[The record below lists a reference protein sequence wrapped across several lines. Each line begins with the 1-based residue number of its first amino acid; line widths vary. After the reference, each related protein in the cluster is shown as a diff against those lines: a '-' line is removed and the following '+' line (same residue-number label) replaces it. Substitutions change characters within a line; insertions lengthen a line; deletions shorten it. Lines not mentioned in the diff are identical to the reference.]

1 MALNLYSL
9 RGGCIGCLLL
19 LLYGTAAF
27 AQTSITS
34 NLPIVIINT
43 NGGVIE
49 NDNKIA
55 ATFKI
60 TAPNGGGIHSYDI
73 NSGSN
78 VFQFESNIG
87 IEIRGNTSIYWDKK
101 SYSVE
106 IRDVGGNGVDA
117 SLLGMPAESDW
128 VLNACYGDKSFI
140 RDVFAHEM
148 YTRTGRY
155 SPRTR
160 YVEVFKNEI
169 GGMSYHGVYILME
182 KVKRNSNRINIKKL
196 SETDTDAAKI
206 TGGYL
211 LQVAEDEDMKWTSGF
226 PGNNAPLKEHPFF
239 HVEYPKLHNYTNIA
253 NRDLQFNYIK
263 NYIDNFEQVLAG
275 PDFKNATTGYRP
287 LIDEDAMIDY
297 LLLQEITKNSDN
309 WRASTFFYKQRDDEG
324 GQIVMGAPWDFDKSM
339 GNQQWCY
346 ELSVLPTGSWAWQFN
361 IYCPDRP
368 PMTVFWPARL
378 LTDCYFKNKLIMRYQ
393 QLRQSLWSDASISTF
408 IDQRLAELTAQNAM
422 QRNFTKWNI
431 LETAVMFNEHY
442 TLPGNTHAKE
452 VQYLK
457 TWLLGHL
464 AWMDSNIAS
473 ISSEDCG
480 VLPVTF
486 KEMELKEVEQSAVR
500 VSWSTSEEVRNDY
513 FEVERSADARHF
525 QVLGKVKGKGDTS
538 AEQYYDF
545 LDSGPLA
552 GTAYYRIRQTD
563 TDGTVSF
570 SSMKSITR
578 AGSEAAILFPNPA
591 RESVVLKNVQPGA
604 VVLIR
609 DNTGRIVKRTTSAG
623 KQVEVA
629 TGTLRPGSYVLTVTG
644 PDGKVEIQKH
654 LTVDR

>member
-1 MALNLYSL
+1 MAQILHFRRKGYVGLFT
-9 RGGCIGCLLL
+9 LLL
-19 LLYGTAAF
+19 CSFGGY

-34 NLPIVIINT
+34 NLPIVVINT
-43 NGGVIE
+43 NGVVIDN
-49 NDNKIA
+49 NDKIP

-60 TAPNGGGIHSYDI
+60 TAPNGGGIHSFDI
-73 NSGSN
+73 NSGLN

-87 IEIRGNTSIYWDKK
+87 IEIRGNTSIFWDKK

-106 IRDVGGNGVDA
+106 IRDAGGNGVDA

-169 GGMSYHGVYILME
+169 GGISYHGVYILME

-196 SETDTDAAKI
+196 AETDTDPAKI

-211 LQVAEDEDMKWTSGF
+211 LQVAEDEDLKWTSAY
-226 PGNNAPLKEHPFF
+226 PGNDAPAQPKPFF
-239 HVEYPKLHNYTNIA
+239 HVEYPKLHNYTNIP

-275 PDFKNATTGYRP
+275 PNYKNAATGYRP
-287 LIDEDAMIDY
+287 LLDEDATIDY

-309 WRASTFFYKQRDDEG
+309 WRASTFLYKQRDDEG
-324 GQIVMGAPWDFDKSM
+324 GQIVVGAPWDFDKSM

-361 IYCPDRP
+361 IFCTDRP
-368 PMTVFWPARL
+368 PMTIFWPARL
-378 LTDCYFKNKLIMRYQ
+378 LTDCYFKNKLIVRYL
-393 QLRQSLWSDASISTF
+393 QLRQTQWSDASISTF
-408 IDQRLAELTAQNAM
+408 IDQRQTELTAQSAM
-422 QRNFTKWNI
+422 QRNFAKWNI

-480 VLPVTF
+480 PLPVTF
-486 KEMELKEVEQSAVR
+486 KEIEVKEVEQSAVR

-513 FEVERSADARHF
+513 FEVERSADARRF
-525 QVLGKVKGKGDTS
+525 QALGIVKGKGDTS
-538 AEQYYDF
+538 VEQHYGF
-545 LDSGPLA
+545 LDITPLSG
-552 GTAYYRIRQTD
+552 TSYYRIRQVD

-570 SSMKSITR
+570 SAMKPITR
-578 AGSEAAILFPNPA
+578 AGNEPAILFPNPA
-591 RESVVLKNVQPGA
+591 RERVVLKNVQSGA
-604 VVLIR
+604 VILIR
-609 DNTGRIVKRTTSAG
+609 DTSGRIVKRTTATG

-629 TGTLRPGSYVLTVTG
+629 TSTLRSGGYVLTVTA

-654 LTVDR
+654 LTLDR

>member
-1 MALNLYSL
+1 MASILQAL
-9 RGGCIGCLLL
+9 RIRCTGCLMLI
-19 LLYGTAAF
+19 LYGVTSL

-34 NLPIVIINT
+34 NLPIVVINT
-43 NGGVIE
+43 NGAVIE
-49 NDNKIA
+49 NDNKITA
-55 ATFKI
+55 SFKI
-60 TAPNGGGIHSYDI
+60 TQPNGSGIHSYDI

-78 VFQFESNIG
+78 VFQFQSDIG
-87 IEIRGNTSIYWDKK
+87 IEIRGNTSIFWDKK

-106 IRDVGGNGVDA
+106 IRDAGGNGVDA

-196 SETDTDAAKI
+196 SETDTDPTKI
-206 TGGYL
+206 NGGYL
-211 LQVAEDEDMKWTSGF
+211 LQVGEDEDMKWTSGF
-226 PGNNAPLKEHPFF
+226 AGNNAPAQPHPFF

-263 NYIDNFEQVLAG
+263 NHIDNFEQILAG
-275 PDFKNATTGYRP
+275 PNYKDAVNGYRP
-287 LIDEDAMIDY
+287 LLDEDAAIDY

-309 WRASTFFYKQRDDEG
+309 WRASTFLYKQRNDEG

-361 IYCPDRP
+361 IYCTDRP

-378 LTDCYFKNKLIMRYQ
+378 LTDCYFKGKLMGRYQ
-393 QLRQSLWSDASISTF
+393 QLRQTQWSDASISAF
-408 IDQRLAELTAQNAM
+408 IDQKQAELTAQNAM
-422 QRNFTKWNI
+422 QRNFSKWNI

-442 TLPGNTHAKE
+442 TLPGNTYAKE

-464 AWMDSNIAS
+464 AWMDANITS
-473 ISSEDCG
+473 ISTEDCA

-486 KEMELKEVEQSAVR
+486 KELELKEVEQSAVR
-500 VSWSTSEEVRNDY
+500 VGWSTSEEVRNDY
-513 FEVERSADARHF
+513 FEVERSADARNF
-525 QVLGKVKGKGDTS
+525 KALGKVKGKGDTS
-538 AEQYYDF
+538 IEQHYDF
-545 LDSGPLA
+545 LDTAPLA
-552 GTAYYRIRQTD
+552 GTAYYRIRQVD

-578 AGSEAAILFPNPA
+578 AGNEAAIVFPNPA
-591 RESVVLKNVQPGA
+591 RERVVLKNIQPGA
-604 VVLIR
+604 IILIR
-609 DNTGRIVKRTTSAG
+609 DSAGRTVKRTTATG
-623 KQVEVA
+623 KQMEVA
-629 TGTLRPGSYVLTVTG
+629 TNALPLGSYVLTVTG
-644 PDGKVEIQKH
+644 PDGKVEMQKH
-654 LTVDR
+654 ITVDR

>member
-1 MALNLYSL
+1 MLLLYSL
-9 RGGCIGCLLL
+9 AGI
-19 LLYGTAAF
+19 
-27 AQTSITS
+27 AQTAITS

-43 NGGVIE
+43 NGTPIE
-49 NDNKIA
+49 NDNKITA
-55 ATFKI
+55 SFKI
-60 TAPNGGGIHSYDI
+60 TAPNGGGIHSFDM

-87 IEIRGNTSIYWDKK
+87 IEIRGNTSIFWDKK

-106 IRDVGGNGVDA
+106 IRDVAGNGMDA
-117 SLLGMPAESDW
+117 SLLGMPEESDW

-196 SETDTDAAKI
+196 AETDSDLAKI

-226 PGNNAPLKEHPFF
+226 AGNDAPAQPHPFF
-239 HVEYPKLHNYTNIA
+239 HVEYPKLHNYVNITNQS
-253 NRDLQFNYIK
+253 LQFNYIK
-263 NYIDNFEQVLAG
+263 NHIDNFEQVLAG
-275 PDFKNATTGYRP
+275 ANFKDAAAGYRP
-287 LIDEDAMIDY
+287 LLDEDAMIDY

-309 WRASTFFYKQRDDEG
+309 WRASTFLYKQRNDEG

-368 PMTVFWPARL
+368 PMTIFWPARL
-378 LTDCYFKNKLIMRYQ
+378 LTDCYFKNKLILRYR
-393 QLRQSLWSDASISTF
+393 QLRQTQWSNASISTF
-408 IDQRLAELTAQNAM
+408 IDQRQAELTAQSAM
-422 QRNFTKWNI
+422 QRNFSKWNI

-442 TLPGNTHAKE
+442 TLPGNTYTKE

-457 TWLLGHL
+457 TWLTDHL
-464 AWMDSNIAS
+464 TWMDANIAS

-480 VLPVTF
+480 PLPVTF
-486 KEMELKEVEQSAVR
+486 KQVEVKEVEQSAVR

-525 QVLGKVKGKGDTS
+525 QALGKIKGMGDTS
-538 AEQYYDF
+538 VEQHYDF
-545 LDSGPLA
+545 LDTTPLP
-552 GTAYYRIRQTD
+552 GTAYYRIRQVD

-570 SSMKSITR
+570 SSTKSLTR
-578 AGSEAAILFPNPA
+578 AGNEAAILFPNPA
-591 RESVVLKNVQPGA
+591 AEKVVLKNIRQGA
-604 VVLIR
+604 TILIR
-609 DNTGRIVKRTTSAG
+609 DSSGRIVKRSTAG
-623 KQVEVA
+623 GKHVEVA
-629 TGTLRPGSYVLTVTG
+629 TGTLRPGSYVLTVAG

-654 LTVDR
+654 LVVER

>member
-1 MALNLYSL
+1 MAQILHFRRKGYVGLFM
-9 RGGCIGCLLL
+9 LLL
-19 LLYGTAAF
+19 CSFSGY

-34 NLPIVIINT
+34 NLPIVVINT

-49 NDNKIA
+49 NNDKIP

-60 TAPNGGGIHSYDI
+60 TAPNGSGIHSFDI

-87 IEIRGNTSIYWDKK
+87 IEIRGNTSIFWDKK

-106 IRDVGGNGVDA
+106 IRDIGGNGVDA

-196 SETDTDAAKI
+196 SETDTDPAKI

-211 LQVAEDEDMKWTSGF
+211 LQVAEDEDLKWTSAY
-226 PGNNAPLKEHPFF
+226 PGNDAPAQPKPFF
-239 HVEYPKLHNYTNIA
+239 HVEYPKLHNYTNIP

-263 NYIDNFEQVLAG
+263 NHIDNFEQVLAG
-275 PDFKNATTGYRP
+275 PDYKNTTSGYRP
-287 LIDEDAMIDY
+287 LLDEDAMIDY

-309 WRASTFFYKQRDDEG
+309 WRASTFLYKQRDDEG

-361 IYCPDRP
+361 IFCPDRP
-368 PMTVFWPARL
+368 PMTVFWPSRL
-378 LTDCYFKNKLIMRYQ
+378 LTDCYFKNKLIVRYL
-393 QLRQSLWSDASISTF
+393 QLRQTLWSDASISTF
-408 IDQRLAELTAQNAM
+408 IDQRQTELTAQSAM

-442 TLPGNTHAKE
+442 TLPGNTYAKE

-457 TWLLGHL
+457 TWLLAHL
-464 AWMDSNIAS
+464 AWMDANIAS

-480 VLPVTF
+480 PLPVTF
-486 KEMELKEVEQSAVR
+486 KEIEVKEVEQSSVR
-500 VSWSTSEEVRNDY
+500 VSWTTSEEVRNDY
-513 FEVERSADARHF
+513 FEVERSADARRF

-538 AEQYYDF
+538 VEQHYDF
-545 LDSGPLA
+545 LDTTPLP
-552 GTAYYRIRQTD
+552 GTAYYRLRQVD

-570 SSMKSITR
+570 SAMKPITR
-578 AGSEAAILFPNPA
+578 AGNEAAVVFPNPA
-591 RESVVLKNVQPGA
+591 QERVVLRNVQPGA
-604 VVLIR
+604 IVLIR
-609 DNTGRIVKRTTSAG
+609 DNSGRIVKRTTATG

-629 TGTLRPGSYVLTVTG
+629 TSTLRPGSYVLTVTAA
-644 PDGKVEIQKH
+644 DGKVEIQKH

>member
-1 MALNLYSL
+1 MAQILHFRRKGYFGLL
-9 RGGCIGCLLL
+9 MLLL
-19 LLYGTAAF
+19 CSFGGY

-34 NLPIVIINT
+34 NLPIVVINT
-43 NGGVIE
+43 NGGVID
-49 NDNKIA
+49 NNNKIP

-60 TAPNGGGIHSYDI
+60 TAPNGGGIHSFDI

-78 VFQFESNIG
+78 VFQFESDIG
-87 IEIRGNTSIYWDKK
+87 IEIRGNTSIFWDKK

-106 IRDVGGNGVDA
+106 IRDAGGNGVDA

-196 SETDTDAAKI
+196 AETDTDPAKI

-211 LQVAEDEDMKWTSGF
+211 LQVAEDEDLKWTSAY
-226 PGNNAPLKEHPFF
+226 PGNDAPAQPKPFF
-239 HVEYPKLHNYTNIA
+239 HVEYPKLHNYTNIP

-275 PDFKNATTGYRP
+275 PNYKNATTGYRP
-287 LIDEDAMIDY
+287 LLDEDAMIDY

-309 WRASTFFYKQRDDEG
+309 WRASTFLYKQRDDEG

-361 IYCPDRP
+361 IFCPDRP
-368 PMTVFWPARL
+368 PMTIFWPARL
-378 LTDCYFKNKLIMRYQ
+378 LTDCYFKNKLIVRYL
-393 QLRQSLWSDASISTF
+393 QLRQTQWSDASISTF
-408 IDQRLAELTAQNAM
+408 IDQRQTELTAQSAM
-422 QRNFTKWNI
+422 QRNFSKWNI

-442 TLPGNTHAKE
+442 TLPGNTYAKE

-480 VLPVTF
+480 PLPVTF
-486 KEMELKEVEQSAVR
+486 KEIEVKEVEQSAVR
-500 VSWSTSEEVRNDY
+500 VSWSTSEEVHNDY
-513 FEVERSADARHF
+513 FEVERSTDARRF
-525 QVLGKVKGKGDTS
+525 QALGKVKGKGDTS
-538 AEQYYDF
+538 VEQHYDF
-545 LDSGPLA
+545 LDRTPLSG
-552 GTAYYRIRQTD
+552 TSYYRIRQVD

-570 SSMKSITR
+570 SAIKPITR
-578 AGSEAAILFPNPA
+578 AANEATLFPNPA
-591 RESVVLKNVQPGA
+591 QERVVLKNVQPGA
-604 VVLIR
+604 VILIR
-609 DNTGRIVKRTTSAG
+609 DTSGRIVKRTMATG
-623 KQVEVA
+623 KQLEVA
-629 TGTLRPGSYVLTVTG
+629 TGTLRPGSYVLTVTA
-644 PDGKVEIQKH
+644 PDGKVEMQKH